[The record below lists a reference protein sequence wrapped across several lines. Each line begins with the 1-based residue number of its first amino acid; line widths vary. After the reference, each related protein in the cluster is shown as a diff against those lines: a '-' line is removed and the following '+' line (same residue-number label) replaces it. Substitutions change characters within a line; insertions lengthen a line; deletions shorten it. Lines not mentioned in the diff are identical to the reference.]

1 MSMMSC
7 VLEFISLFRG
17 SVAMIE
23 HKQTQWQRKLRWR
36 EVIKIQTRTQ
46 HKIYVETQNREKK
59 PRPSGRQEK
68 DPICSKLLQPHTQVL
83 SLNNTPNPITP
94 NAHFEISLV
103 FAILLHH
110 Q

>member
-1 MSMMSC
+1 MK
-7 VLEFISLFRG
+7 R
-17 SVAMIE
+17 
-23 HKQTQWQRKLRWR
+23 
-36 EVIKIQTRTQ
+36 IKFKSKHTQ
-46 HKIYVETQNREKK
+46 HKNLRGNPNQEKK
-59 PRPSGRQEK
+59 PRLSGRQEK
-68 DPICSKLLQPHTQVL
+68 VPICSKLLQPHTQDL